1 MEFKDYY
8 KILGVEDSA
17 DNKAIKTAY
26 RKLARKYHPDVSEE
40 HDAENRFK
48 EVNEAW
54 NVLKDADKRA
64 EYDQIRQ
71 YGSQQHGHEFRPPPG
86 WQSASES
93 GFTSGFGNTEEVY
106 QGDFSDFF
114 ETLFGQARNSQNQ
127 HSSYAR
133 QENQG
138 TYRQRGNDIELSMPI
153 MLEDSI
159 KGYSDTISYNLP
171 HYDEYGRRLED
182 VKKKLK
188 INIPAGVTE
197 GESVRLKGQG
207 APGVGDAESGDLYL
221 KIKLVPHPLYD
232 VEGHNLTITIP
243 VTPWEAVL
251 GKKLT
256 VPTLEGNISLTV
268 PENTQS
274 GKRLRIKGKGLPS
287 KTGKGDLYA
296 ILKIVIPDEN
306 NPETIK
312 LWKELSENT
321 NFDPRKEW
329 RNFL

>member
-1 MEFKDYY
+1 LEFKDYY
-8 KILGVEDSA
+8 KILGVDDSA
-17 DNKAIKTAY
+17 DEKTIKTAY

-40 HDAENRFK
+40 NDAEDRFK
-48 EVNEAW
+48 EANEAW

-71 YGSQQHGHEFRPPPG
+71 VGGQQHGHEFHPPPG
-86 WQSASES
+86 WQNASES
-93 GFTSGFGNTEEVY
+93 GYTSGFRDADEVY
-106 QGDFSDFF
+106 QGDYSDFF
-114 ETLFGQARNSQNQ
+114 ETLFGQGRNNRSGQSGYAQPRSQK
-127 HSSYAR
+127 
-133 QENQG
+133 
-138 TYRQRGNDIELSMPI
+138 TYSQRGNDIELSMPI
-153 MLEDSI
+153 MLEDSV

-171 HYDEYGRRLED
+171 HYDEYGNRLED

-207 APGVGDAESGDLYL
+207 APGIGDAESGDLYL

-243 VTPWEAVL
+243 VAPWEAAL
-251 GKKLT
+251 GAKLT

-268 PENTQS
+268 PENAQS
-274 GKRLRIKGKGLPS
+274 GKRLRIKGKGLTS
-287 KTGKGDLYA
+287 RAGKGDLYA
-296 ILKIVIPDEN
+296 ILKIVIPDNCNSDSIE
-306 NPETIK
+306 
-312 LWKELSENT
+312 LWKKLSENT
-321 NFDPRKEW
+321 DFDPRTEW

>member
-8 KILGVEDSA
+8 KILGVDDSA
-17 DNKAIKTAY
+17 DKKAIKAAY
-26 RKLARKYHPDVSEE
+26 RKLARKYHPDVSEQ
-40 HDAENRFK
+40 HDAEDRFK

-54 NVLKDADKRA
+54 SALKDADKRA

-71 YGSQQHGHEFRPPPG
+71 YGGQQHGHEFHPPPG
-86 WQSASES
+86 WQNASES
-93 GFTSGFGNTEEVY
+93 GYTAGFGGAEEVH

-114 ETLFGQARNSQNQ
+114 ETLFGQARKNQNRHSGYAQPGSQ
-127 HSSYAR
+127 R
-133 QENQG
+133 
-138 TYRQRGNDIELSMPI
+138 TYSQRGNDIELAMPI

-171 HYDEYGRRLED
+171 HYDKYGNRLED

-207 APGVGDAESGDLYL
+207 APGIGDAESGDLYL

-243 VTPWEAVL
+243 VAPWEAAL

-268 PENTQS
+268 PKNAQS

-287 KTGKGDLYA
+287 KAGKGDLYA
-296 ILKIVIPDEN
+296 ILKIVIPDDINSDSIE
-306 NPETIK
+306 
-312 LWKELSENT
+312 LWKKLSENT
-321 NFDPRKEW
+321 DFDPRTEW

>member
-8 KILGVEDSA
+8 KILGVDDSA
-17 DNKAIKTAY
+17 DEKAIKAAY
-26 RKLARKYHPDVSEE
+26 RKLARKYHPDVSEQ
-40 HDAENRFK
+40 HDAEDRFK

-54 NVLKDADKRA
+54 SALKDTDKRA

-71 YGSQQHGHEFRPPPG
+71 YGGQQHGHEFHPPPG
-86 WQSASES
+86 WQNASES
-93 GFTSGFGNTEEVY
+93 GYTAGFGGAEEVH

-114 ETLFGQARNSQNQ
+114 ETLFGQARKNQNRHSGYAQPGSQ
-127 HSSYAR
+127 R
-133 QENQG
+133 
-138 TYRQRGNDIELSMPI
+138 TYSQRGNDIELAMPI

-171 HYDEYGRRLED
+171 HYDEYGNRLED

-207 APGVGDAESGDLYL
+207 APGIGDAESGDLYL

-243 VTPWEAVL
+243 VAPWEAAL
-251 GKKLT
+251 GTKLT

-268 PENTQS
+268 PKNAQS

-287 KTGKGDLYA
+287 KVGKGDLYA
-296 ILKIVIPDEN
+296 ILKIVIPDDI
-306 NPETIK
+306 NPDSIE
-312 LWKELSENT
+312 LWKKLSET
-321 NFDPRKEW
+321 NDFDPRTEW